1 MIRAR
6 AGMMFFSAEL
16 FILVLLLSSTTRS
29 EEYCKPV
36 DRRNLSQSFRLL
48 ISGKFFCLN
57 F

>member
-6 AGMMFFSAEL
+6 AGMMFFSAEF
-16 FILVLLLSSTTRS
+16 FILVLLLSSTRS

-48 ISGKFFCLN
+48 ISGKFSV
-57 F
+57 

>member
-1 MIRAR
+1 MIHAR
-6 AGMMFFSAEL
+6 AGMMFFSAEF

-48 ISGKFFCLN
+48 ISGKFSV
-57 F
+57 